1 MRKKFISKKD
11 KPNLKKELSAALEI
25 PGEVILDMPL
35 ISLKGREEIS
45 VENYRGIIEY
55 STEKIRLNT
64 TAVIFKITG
73 ENLLI
78 KCLDCDN
85 VIITGKINA
94 TEFL

>member
-45 VENYRGIIEY
+45 VENYRGIIE
-55 STEKIRLNT
+55 
-64 TAVIFKITG
+64 
-73 ENLLI
+73 
-78 KCLDCDN
+78 
-85 VIITGKINA
+85 
-94 TEFL
+94 

>member
-45 VENYRGIIEY
+45 VENYRGI
-55 STEKIRLNT
+55 RLNT
-64 TAVIFKITG
+64 TAGIFKITG

>member
-55 STEKIRLNT
+55 STDKIRLNT
-64 TAVIFKITG
+64 TA
-73 ENLLI
+73 E
-78 KCLDCDN
+78 
-85 VIITGKINA
+85 
-94 TEFL
+94 EW

>member
-64 TAVIFKITG
+64 TAGIFKITG

-78 KCLDCDN
+78 NCLDCDN

>member
-45 VENYRGIIEY
+45 VENYRG
-55 STEKIRLNT
+55 
-64 TAVIFKITG
+64 
-73 ENLLI
+73 
-78 KCLDCDN
+78 CLDCDN

>member
-55 STEKIRLNT
+55 STDKIRLNT
-64 TAVIFKITG
+64 TAGIFKITV
-73 ENLLI
+73 NLCFLH
-78 KCLDCDN
+78 CG
-85 VIITGKINA
+85 II
-94 TEFL
+94 

>member
-55 STEKIRLNT
+55 STDKIRQQPEYFRLREKI
-64 TAVIFKITG
+64 
-73 ENLLI
+73 
-78 KCLDCDN
+78 CS
-85 VIITGKINA
+85 
-94 TEFL
+94 